1 LGEKAG
7 TPLPAGDGEN
17 GFLDLGH
24 RVMSDLLELDMRH
37 VRHLVRN
44 HDGVDDSRPVDG
56 QGFAQRGFQFTR
68 LARVCPATLR
78 GAKSI
83 SPASRSMLTTW
94 IRRLIGSIGAFD
106 PLAWSRQEAV

>member
-1 LGEKAG
+1 
-7 TPLPAGDGEN
+7 
-17 GFLDLGH
+17 
-24 RVMSDLLELDMRH
+24 MRH

-44 HDGVDDSRPVDG
+44 HDGVDDGRAVDG

-83 SPASRSMLTTW
+83 SPASGSMLTTW
-94 IRRLIGSIGAFD
+94 IRRLIGFIGAFESFGLVS
-106 PLAWSRQEAV
+106 PGSGLMGRR

>member
-37 VRHLVRN
+37 VRHLVRY

-56 QGFAQRGFQFTR
+56 
-68 LARVCPATLR
+68 
-78 GAKSI
+78 
-83 SPASRSMLTTW
+83 
-94 IRRLIGSIGAFD
+94 
-106 PLAWSRQEAV
+106 